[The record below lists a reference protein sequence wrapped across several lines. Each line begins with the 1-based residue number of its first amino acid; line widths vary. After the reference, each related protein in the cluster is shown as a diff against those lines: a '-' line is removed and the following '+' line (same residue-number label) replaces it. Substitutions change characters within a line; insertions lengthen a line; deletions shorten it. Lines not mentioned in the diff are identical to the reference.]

1 MDVAPVVLRSHA
13 RILGAGDLGLA
24 AGGAA
29 VNLTSLYDLSVQR
42 DRIDREWRAA
52 IKALAP
58 DHSTRVIAKHAGVSH
73 VTVYKMTKGVT
84 R

>member
-1 MDVAPVVLRSHA
+1 M
-13 RILGAGDLGLA
+13 
-24 AGGAA
+24 
-29 VNLTSLYDLSVQR
+29 NLTSLYDLSVQR

>member
-1 MDVAPVVLRSHA
+1 M
-13 RILGAGDLGLA
+13 
-24 AGGAA
+24 
-29 VNLTSLYDLSVQR
+29 NLTTLHSLAVQR

-52 IKALAP
+52 IRSLAP
-58 DHSTRVIAKHAGVSH
+58 EHSTRMIARHAGVSH